1 MELVSVHFDNANDF
15 LAAYTE
21 TNGKSALFYAT
32 RRDDLI
38 AGQAVLAEIDFP
50 GLPNH
55 ALVRSVVGEVTHRQ
69 GATLW
74 LSPQDYPA
82 LRFAVEFALGNIE
95 VQQTYPRSHARIP
108 AALPIDCRIEGDNPA
123 WVASQTEDLSAGG
136 VFVRSNQTPTIGT
149 RVRLVIGPT
158 STGERFL
165 VYGKVAWTGPG
176 GFGVRFSTRGHADA
190 RRLRSQLRRSAEA
203 GKVAFAA

>member
-1 MELVSVHFDNANDF
+1 MELVSVHFDTANDF
-15 LAAYTE
+15 LASYSEA
-21 TNGKSALFYAT
+21 NGKPALFYDT
-32 RRDDLI
+32 RRDDLVP
-38 AGQAVLAEIDFP
+38 GQALLAEIDFP

-55 ALVRSVVGEVTHRQ
+55 ALVRSVVGEVVPN

-95 VQQTYPRSHARIP
+95 VQRTYPRSHARIP
-108 AALPIDCRIEGDNPA
+108 AALPIDCRIEGDSPA

-136 VFVRSNQTPTIGT
+136 VFIRSNQSPSIGS

-158 STGERFL
+158 PTGERFL
-165 VYGKVAWTGPG
+165 IYGKVAWTKAG

-190 RRLRSQLRRSAEA
+190 RRLRSHLRRSAEA
-203 GKVAFAA
+203 GKVAFAI